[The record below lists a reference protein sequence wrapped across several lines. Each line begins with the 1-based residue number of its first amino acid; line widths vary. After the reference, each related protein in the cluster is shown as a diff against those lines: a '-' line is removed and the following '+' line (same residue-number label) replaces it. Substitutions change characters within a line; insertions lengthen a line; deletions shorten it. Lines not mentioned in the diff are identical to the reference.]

1 MKLAFSTSL
10 LAAVVVAWA
19 VPVTAADVGA
29 HPNILF
35 ILADDHRT
43 DGVAALGNPHIKTP
57 VLDKLVER
65 GVAFSRAYVMGSTV
79 GAVCA
84 PSRRMMATSRSLY
97 HLPPGNLGGSYQ
109 KFAIAVK
116 NLAEGRDW
124 ALLPRV
130 MRANGYFTV
139 HVGKRGN
146 ECVPALDSYDI
157 DITHNDVE
165 PAQRIHSSQVCA
177 DDLIKFLRHQ
187 KPGQPFFVYL
197 APPVPHDPRVA
208 PKEFM
213 DMYKPADIPLP
224 ASYLP
229 VHPFDNGDMTV
240 RDECLAPWPR
250 TPDIVRR
257 HLADYY
263 GCITCLD
270 YHIGRVFDCLKELGQ
285 FDNTYII
292 FAGDNGL
299 SLGEHGLMG
308 KQNLYENGGMHVPL
322 VIAGPG
328 IKHQRT
334 DAFVYLYD
342 LFPTVCQLA
351 HVSVPACSEG
361 NSLVPLLEG
370 QPMKLR
376 DSLFTCYKDVQRAIR
391 TDRWKLIRYPQVDQT
406 QFFDLQNDPHELTN
420 LAARPE
426 YADRVKEMM
435 AMLAQAQKQCDDTC
449 PLTVANPKPAKW
461 TPPDKLPTKTGM
473 ELDPNI
479 D

>member
-1 MKLAFSTSL
+1 MIRQFSASL
-10 LAAVVVAWA
+10 LATVLLGGAV
-19 VPVTAADVGA
+19 AAAAAANNA

-57 VLDKLVER
+57 ILDKLVER
-65 GVAFSRAYVMGSTV
+65 GVAFSRAYVMGSTM

-97 HLPPGNLGGSYQ
+97 HLPPGNLGGSYT
-109 KFAIAVK
+109 KFAEAVK
-116 NLAEGRDW
+116 GMTENRDW

-157 DITHNDVE
+157 DITHNDPE
-165 PAQRIHSSQVCA
+165 PEQRIHSSQVCA
-177 DDLIKFLRHQ
+177 DDLIKALRNQ

-213 DMYKPADIPLP
+213 DMYKPEDIPLP

-229 VHPFDNGDMTV
+229 VHPFDNGEMTV
-240 RDECLAPWPR
+240 RDELLAPWPR
-250 TPDIVRR
+250 TPEIIHR

-285 FDNTYII
+285 LDNTYVI

-328 IKHQRT
+328 IRHAQS

-342 LFPTVCQLA
+342 LFPTICRMA
-351 HVSVPACSEG
+351 HVPVPPCAEG
-361 NSLVPLLEG
+361 ASLVPLLEG
-370 QPMKLR
+370 RPMKLR

-406 QFFDLQNDPHELTN
+406 QLYDLQSDPHELNN
-420 LAARPE
+420 LAAKPE
-426 YADRVKEMM
+426 YAAKLKEM
-435 AMLAQAQKQCDDTC
+435 LALLATAQKQCDDTC

-461 TPPDKLPTKTGM
+461 TPPDKLPATKAKGQS
-473 ELDPNI
+473 
-479 D
+479 